1 MAKRRNKFWNVLF
14 VSVLLT
20 LTIALGACAGDKESG
35 ESPQVDT
42 TTESGTSQITIGIPQ
57 DLDSLDPNI
66 SVASGTQ
73 EILYN
78 VYEGLYKPDSDGNL
92 VPAVASDCTV
102 SEDGKIYTFTLRE
115 GIKFHNGNA
124 VTVEDVVYS
133 MNKCAGDG
141 SGEPL
146 VSAFSNVEKVEAT
159 DDKTVEITLTE
170 ANKDFLAILS
180 ATETCIV
187 PKDVEDL
194 EATPV
199 GTGPYKIVS
208 RSLQE
213 NVILEKFDEY
223 WGEPANIENVTLK
236 VIADADSILMN
247 LQGGAI
253 DLFARVTAAQAAEL
267 GEEFEVLEG
276 SMNLVQAMYLNNAV
290 EPFNNEKVRQALCYA
305 VNKQEILDFMADGKG
320 TPVASSMF
328 PAFGKYYM
336 EELND
341 VYTTDIEKAK
351 QLLAEAGYSD
361 GLEFTLTVPSNY
373 QQHVDT
379 ATVIA
384 EQLKQIGVTANI
396 ELIEWET
403 WLSDV
408 YTSRNYQ
415 ATVVGLDA
423 STITAGSMLKRFVS
437 TASNNFINYNNADYD
452 AAFANAMAAMADE
465 EATKYYKECETIL
478 CETAANVYIQDL
490 VEFVAINKKYAGYE
504 FYPLYVMD
512 IAKLYIVE

>member
-187 PKDVEDL
+187 RK
-194 EATPV
+194 
-199 GTGPYKIVS
+199 
-208 RSLQE
+208 
-213 NVILEKFDEY
+213 
-223 WGEPANIENVTLK
+223 
-236 VIADADSILMN
+236 M
-247 LQGGAI
+247 
-253 DLFARVTAAQAAEL
+253 
-267 GEEFEVLEG
+267 
-276 SMNLVQAMYLNNAV
+276 
-290 EPFNNEKVRQALCYA
+290 
-305 VNKQEILDFMADGKG
+305 
-320 TPVASSMF
+320 
-328 PAFGKYYM
+328 
-336 EELND
+336 
-341 VYTTDIEKAK
+341 
-351 QLLAEAGYSD
+351 
-361 GLEFTLTVPSNY
+361 
-373 QQHVDT
+373 
-379 ATVIA
+379 
-384 EQLKQIGVTANI
+384 
-396 ELIEWET
+396 
-403 WLSDV
+403 
-408 YTSRNYQ
+408 
-415 ATVVGLDA
+415 
-423 STITAGSMLKRFVS
+423 
-437 TASNNFINYNNADYD
+437 
-452 AAFANAMAAMADE
+452 
-465 EATKYYKECETIL
+465 
-478 CETAANVYIQDL
+478 
-490 VEFVAINKKYAGYE
+490 
-504 FYPLYVMD
+504 
-512 IAKLYIVE
+512 